1 MRIELQPA
9 YVLHSRPFK
18 DTSLILDCLT
28 HDYGRVAV
36 LAKGAR
42 SAKSRQRQLCQPFVP
57 LWLSWQ
63 GKSSL
68 KTLTQLE
75 ASAPTL
81 MLQGNFLFS
90 GFYLNELLVRLLPE
104 QDPHSNTYL
113 RYQDCLMQLS
123 EGGDLEPVLRQFE
136 FGFLE
141 DLGYQ
146 VDFGHDAAGTPLIPD
161 GFYSWREDHGWE
173 RRAEHS
179 SGFTGAALRA
189 MGVGD
194 WASMDTR
201 RQAKRLA
208 RMMLQPLLGSKPLQS
223 RLLFT

>member
-9 YVLHSRPFK
+9 YVLHTRPFK

-28 HDYGRVAV
+28 RDYGRMAL

-63 GKSSL
+63 GKSAL
-68 KTLTQLE
+68 KTLTQIE
-75 ASAPTL
+75 PSAPTL
-81 MLQGNFLFS
+81 MLQGHHLFS

-104 QDPHSNTYL
+104 QDPHCEIFL
-113 RYQDCLMQLS
+113 RYQGCLNQLS
-123 EGGDLEPVLRQFE
+123 EAPDLEPVLREFE
-136 FGFLE
+136 FGLLA

-146 VDFGHDAAGTPLIPD
+146 MDFCYDAAGAPLMPE
-161 GFYSWREDHGWE
+161 GLYTWREHHGWE
-173 RRAEHS
+173 RLLEHG
-179 SGFTGAALRA
+179 SGYTGAALKA
-189 MGVGD
+189 VGEGD
-194 WASMDTR
+194 WSALDTR

-208 RMMLQPLLGSKPLQS
+208 RMMLQALLGSKPLQS
-223 RLLFT
+223 RQLFT

>member
-9 YVLHSRPFK
+9 YVLHTRPFK

-63 GKSSL
+63 GKSAL
-68 KTLTQLE
+68 KTLTQIE
-75 ASAPTL
+75 ASAPML
-81 MLQGNFLFS
+81 ALQGKFLFS

-113 RYQDCLMQLS
+113 RYQDCLKQLLNA
-123 EGGDLEPVLRQFE
+123 EDLEPILREFE
-136 FGFLE
+136 FGFLQ

-146 VDFGHDAAGTPLIPD
+146 VDFNHDAQGTPLISD
-161 GFYSWREDHGWE
+161 RIYGWREDHGWQYL
-173 RRAEHS
+173 AEQD
-179 SGFTGAALRA
+179 SGFTGAALKA
-189 MGVGD
+189 MVMRD
-194 WASMDTR
+194 WTSPETR
-201 RQAKRLA
+201 RQAKQLS
-208 RMMLQPLLGSKPLQS
+208 RMMLQPLLGNKPLQS
-223 RLLFT
+223 RQLFT